1 VAASATVGLVDREGE
16 IIRMTLIPMF
26 YYIVQGGFL
35 GLAILAGGL
44 NLWWIAVLIWPA
56 TVLFLMSRNRGAVPA
71 TQKR

>member
-1 VAASATVGLVDREGE
+1 
-16 IIRMTLIPMF
+16 MF

-56 TVLFLMSRNRGAVPA
+56 TVLFLMSRNRGAVSA
-71 TQKR
+71 TQTR